1 MNWIHLILAQTAL
14 AGAKLRAGAAAAA
27 GVRRPGVRRPGG
39 RRPGGRRPGGR
50 RPGGLS
56 PGAYLGVQAAVVLA
70 VAGLLGWFSPLLVR
84 PESLPR
90 VGPLSDPGGFA
101 ARTFCAWAFLL
112 AWGCVRL
119 AAWAARLIFA
129 GDDGE
134 FAALR
139 RDWEEA
145 LRQLDRAGLS
155 VREAPLFLTV
165 GLSRAEEPRFFAAAG
180 REWTVAAP
188 APADADA
195 VLRVYADPDGVY
207 VACRGVGAAAAQR
220 GLKATPADGLGGP
233 GAGGPGAPPGGDGS
247 PPASPPPA
255 PPSAPPANPPA
266 RVAVPPLDAPGR
278 RAALRQ
284 TAYLCERIARERG
297 DLCPANGALAAVP
310 LIWSDPLGPDAF
322 PSNAAGGGSAGGGA
336 AAVAGGAAGLPKAIA
351 DDLSAAAAV
360 WGQSFPACVAFTGLE
375 RLRGAEELIARGE
388 RLAPGFAD
396 SRAGTR
402 FPAGRDLDPQ
412 TAAWAVG
419 KLRGWV
425 VGWTD
430 RALAESL
437 PVGPADPAVDR
448 NGQLVRL
455 VSDVRRRA
463 ETLTAQLGAALAT
476 GEHGAAPPRLAGV
489 YCCGTGSG
497 GGGAA
502 FVAGVL
508 RRLEDVQDW
517 VAWLPERLARDRR
530 RTTAAYLLLALA
542 VALLIAAALAG
553 RALLA

>member
-1 MNWIHLILAQTAL
+1 MNWIHRILVLTAEI
-14 AGAKLRAGAAAAA
+14 GSKLKAVAAA
-27 GVRRPGVRRPGG
+27 GIRRPE
-39 RRPGGRRPGGR
+39 
-50 RPGGLS
+50 GLS
-56 PGAYLGVQAAVVLA
+56 PGAYLAAQAAVALA
-70 VAGLLGWFSPLLVR
+70 IAGLLGWFSPLLVR
-84 PESLPR
+84 PDSLPR
-90 VGPLSDPGGFA
+90 VGPPSGPPAGPGGFV

-112 AWGCVRL
+112 AWGCVCL
-119 AAWAARLIFA
+119 TAWAGRRFFG

-155 VREAPLFLTV
+155 VREAPLFLIV

-180 REWTVAAP
+180 REWAVAAP
-188 APADADA
+188 AAADA

-220 GLKATPADGLGGP
+220 GLKATPADGPGG
-233 GAGGPGAPPGGDGS
+233 AAPPG
-247 PPASPPPA
+247 PPPVPPVSSSSPPPPVA
-255 PPSAPPANPPA
+255 PRA
-266 RVAVPPLDAPGR
+266 LDEPGR

-284 TAYLCERIARERG
+284 TKALCERIARERG

-310 LIWSDPLGPDAF
+310 LIWSDP
-322 PSNAAGGGSAGGGA
+322 AGGGA
-336 AAVAGGAAGLPKAIA
+336 AAGEGSAAGAGRAALPRAIA
-351 DDLSAAAAV
+351 DDLRAAAAV

-375 RLRGAEELIARGE
+375 RLHGAEELIARGE

-396 SRAGTR
+396 SRAGAR
-402 FPAGRDLDPQ
+402 FPAGRDLDAR
-412 TAAWAVG
+412 TAAWAVA
-419 KLRGWV
+419 KLRSWV

-455 VSDVRRRA
+455 ASDVRRRA
-463 ETLTAQLGAALAT
+463 ETLTSQLGAALAT
-476 GEHGAAPPRLAGV
+476 GERDAPPQLAGV
-489 YCCGTGSG
+489 YCCGTGG
-497 GGGAA
+497 GDGAA

-517 VAWLPERLARDRR
+517 VAWRPERLARDRR
-530 RTTAAYLLLALA
+530 RTAAAHFLSALA

-553 RALLA
+553 RTLLD